1 MQGTGL
7 PLTGLPLIVQLQMHM
22 DTRHLLSFGFYGA
35 NGIDFKAFWRKP
47 AYECL
52 CKHTCIWIH
61 MYVLMC
67 AHTSQIHIH
76 TYTALLLKKRSLQ
89 LLIVRFQQQIK
100 TEIFTTRQNIVNYTT
115 CVAAKGRIAECKQS
129 GTLDNSI

>member
-35 NGIDFKAFWRKP
+35 NGIDFKAFCRKP
-47 AYECL
+47 MSACANTHAFGYTRMYSCV
-52 CKHTCIWIH
+52 HT
-61 MYVLMC
+61 
-67 AHTSQIHIH
+67 HTQIHIH

-100 TEIFTTRQNIVNYTT
+100 TEIFTTR
-115 CVAAKGRIAECKQS
+115 
-129 GTLDNSI
+129 

>member
-1 MQGTGL
+1 MQETGL

-35 NGIDFKAFWRKP
+35 NGIDFKAFCRKL

-61 MYVLMC
+61 TYVLMC
-67 AHTSQIHIH
+67 TH
-76 TYTALLLKKRSLQ
+76 TYTNTHTHLHRSST
-89 LLIVRFQQQIK
+89 K
-100 TEIFTTRQNIVNYTT
+100 EEITLVAHSKIPTTNKN
-115 CVAAKGRIAECKQS
+115 
-129 GTLDNSI
+129 

>member
-67 AHTSQIHIH
+67 AHT
-76 TYTALLLKKRSLQ
+76 
-89 LLIVRFQQQIK
+89 
-100 TEIFTTRQNIVNYTT
+100 YTT
-115 CVAAKGRIAECKQS
+115 THTHLHSSSTKEEITLVAHSKIPTTNK
-129 GTLDNSI
+129 N